1 MEFQKIT
8 NFHDINS
15 ENKDLPKFV
24 TKRWIEVYDQS
35 EGDYNVTKEIRIK
48 TSMLR
53 SDLCDYYDA
62 YIVVKG
68 TITVLRLNAAKKDKA
83 VALENNAPFINFISK
98 INGVK
103 IDNAEDI
110 DVVTPMYNLLEYSKN
125 YKKQQVVYGIIIEM
139 NHVILSL
146 LILNLLNIKQV
157 LQEILIILMKKL
169 QIMMVMKLIILNMM
183 PKKLVKKKLK
193 LLFH

>member
-8 NFHDINS
+8 NFLDINS
-15 ENKDLPKFV
+15 DNKDLPKFV
-24 TKRWIEVYDQS
+24 TKKWIEVYDQS
-35 EGDYNVTKEIRIK
+35 EGNYDINKEIRIK

-53 SDLCDYYDA
+53 SDLCDFSDA

-68 TITVLRLNAAKKDKA
+68 TIAVNAPNNAKKA
-83 VALENNAPFINFISK
+83 VAFKNNASFNNCISK
-98 INGVK
+98 I
-103 IDNAEDI
+103 I
-110 DVVTPMYNLLEYSKN
+110 
-125 YKKQQVVYGIIIEM
+125 KKQQVVYEIIIEM
-139 NHVILSL
+139 NQVILFL

-169 QIMMVMKLIILNMM
+169 QMMMVMKLIILNMM
-183 PKKLVKKKLK
+183 QIKLVKMKLN